1 MRRIAYVFGALV
13 ATGAGTY
20 LIVYLYRWQWQRAMI
35 CGVLLLIVEV
45 MLFGLVTLGRLSRIE
60 ERLRDTDRRQ
70 RELDARTEDVLTR
83 LREPAAARE
92 ETRFRWLEDPA
103 ERSYVFVPVLM
114 VAGVVLSGL
123 AWVVQKVASATA
135 KPAERHLAGRLA
147 VLAAPDPATTPDGP
161 ADPSDMA
168 DPGALDA
175 LDDLDDLPPLG
186 AGASWGRTARRTTV
200 AALCTALLAALVV
213 GLADLTQTREEK
225 ANDSAATS
233 VVVQVDLRGTDL
245 SAARRTLAAQQIWA
259 ACRDSTAIPLRH
271 VALGDLG
278 DGMFAGV
285 VRPALTEHD
294 LMRLRGCLEDATL
307 ERAHLTVVA
316 VGDAD
321 ADDN

>member
-35 CGVLLLIVEV
+35 CGVLLLVVEV
-45 MLFGLVTLGRLSRIE
+45 MLFGLVTLGRLNRIE

-123 AWVVQKVASATA
+123 AWVVQKIATA
-135 KPAERHLAGRLA
+135 TGKPAERRLAGRLA
-147 VLAAPDPATTPDGP
+147 VLSAPDPAPTPAP
-161 ADPSDMA
+161 SADPA
-168 DPGALDA
+168 TP
-175 LDDLDDLPPLG
+175 DDLDDLPPLG
-186 AGASWGRTARRTTV
+186 AGTSRGRTARRTIV
-200 AALCTALLAALVV
+200 AALCAALLGALVV
-213 GLADLTQTREEK
+213 GLADLTQTREEE
-225 ANDSAATS
+225 ANDSEATS

-259 ACRDSTAIPLRH
+259 ACRDSTAMPLRH

-316 VGDAD
+316 VGDVD
-321 ADDN
+321 ADDD

>member
-1 MRRIAYVFGALV
+1 MRKIAYVFGVLA

-20 LIVYLYRWQWQRAMI
+20 LIVYLYRWQWQRALI
-35 CGVLLLIVEV
+35 CGVLLLVVEV
-45 MLFGLVTLGRLSRIE
+45 MLFGLMALGRLNRIE

-70 RELDARTEDVLTR
+70 RELDAHTEDVLTR
-83 LREPAAARE
+83 LREPAVARE

-103 ERSYVFVPVLM
+103 ERSYVFVPVLL

-135 KPAERHLAGRLA
+135 RPAERRLAGRLA
-147 VLAAPDPATTPDGP
+147 VLAAPDPAAPDGP
-161 ADPSDMA
+161 DDPD
-168 DPGALDA
+168 
-175 LDDLDDLPPLG
+175 DDLPPLG
-186 AGASWGRTARRTTV
+186 AGTSRGRTARLTSVTV
-200 AALCTALLAALVV
+200 GCAALVAALVV
-213 GLADLTQTREEK
+213 GLADLTQTREDED
-225 ANDSAATS
+225 NESEATS

-245 SAARRTLAAQQIWA
+245 SAARRALAAQQIWQT
-259 ACRDSTAIPLRH
+259 CRDSTAVPLRY
-271 VALGDLG
+271 ATLGELG

-321 ADDN
+321 PDDN